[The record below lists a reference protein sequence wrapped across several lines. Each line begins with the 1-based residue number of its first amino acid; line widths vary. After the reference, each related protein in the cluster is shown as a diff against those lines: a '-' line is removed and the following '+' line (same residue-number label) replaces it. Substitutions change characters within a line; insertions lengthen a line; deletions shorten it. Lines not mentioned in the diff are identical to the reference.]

1 MKKEMKEYWYATKW
15 AIGIVLTAV
24 LLVLLVSCKT
34 EYIPVESTHTEHHWH
49 TDSVKQVDSVYHEV
63 QTTIMQLD
71 SAEMAKYGI
80 QLKTAERAWIV
91 KNKELEKQ
99 IAILQRLAAERDTV
113 EKEIAVPYPVEKKLT
128 KWQQVKIDFGEL
140 IILVSI
146 IIVIV
151 FLVRNPRRNQHK
163 GS

>member
-1 MKKEMKEYWYATKW
+1 MKKELKEYWYVTKW

-24 LLVLLVSCKT
+24 LLAMLVSCKT

-71 SAEMAKYGI
+71 STQMALYGI
-80 QLKTAERAWIV
+80 RLQNAERGWLI
-91 KNKELEKQ
+91 KTNELERKLAQ
-99 IAILQRLAAERDTV
+99 LAKMEVIADTVRDT
-113 EKEIAVPYPVEKKLT
+113 IQVPVPVEKNLT
-128 KWQQVKIDFGEL
+128 KWQQVKMDFGEM

-146 IIVIV
+146 IIIIV

>member
-1 MKKEMKEYWYATKW
+1 MKKELKEYWYATKW
-15 AIGIVLTAV
+15 AIGIVLMAV
-24 LLVLLVSCKT
+24 LLAMLVSCKT

-71 SAEMAKYGI
+71 SAQMAKYGI
-80 QLKTAERAWIV
+80 QLKTAERAWLV

-99 IAILQRLAAERDTV
+99 IALLQRLAAERDTV
-113 EKEIAVPYPVEKKLT
+113 EKEIPVPYPIEKKLT
-128 KWQQVKIDFGEL
+128 KWQQVKMDFGEL

-146 IIVIV
+146 IIIIV
-151 FLVRNPRRNQHK
+151 FLVLYPRRNQYK

>member
-1 MKKEMKEYWYATKW
+1 MKKELKEYWYATKW
-15 AIGIVLTAV
+15 AIGIVLMAV
-24 LLVLLVSCKT
+24 LLAMLVSCKT

-71 SAEMAKYGI
+71 SAQMAKYGI
-80 QLKTAERAWIV
+80 QLKTAERAWLVI
-91 KNKELEKQ
+91 NKELEKQ
-99 IAILQRLAAERDTV
+99 IALLQRLAAERDTV
-113 EKEIAVPYPVEKKLT
+113 EKEIPVPYPIEKKLT
-128 KWQQVKIDFGEL
+128 KWQQVKMDFGEL

-146 IIVIV
+146 IIIIV
-151 FLVRNPRRNQHK
+151 FLVLYPRRNQYK